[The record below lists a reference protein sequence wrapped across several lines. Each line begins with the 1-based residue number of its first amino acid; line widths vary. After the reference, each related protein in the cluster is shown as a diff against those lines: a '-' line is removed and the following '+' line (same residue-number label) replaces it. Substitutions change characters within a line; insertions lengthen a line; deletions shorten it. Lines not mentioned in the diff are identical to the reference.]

1 MILPENPTPQQEAYM
16 GRRLALMYRREYEE
30 GLKKGIK
37 TMPKIRP
44 IRAGD
49 LIP

>member
-1 MILPENPTPQQEAYM
+1 M